1 MVLGWMRSASV
12 VTGDGEQVAHEA
24 GDYGLVSR
32 ALGGL
37 PIVNHFLDRLG
48 LPGLLNEAL
57 GEVDGCTKLA
67 PASAIRLV
75 ITNLVLGREP
85 LYALGEWAAR
95 YDPALL
101 GLSGEE
107 AETINDDRVGRA
119 LDALFHAD
127 RASLL
132 TIVMLAAIGE
142 FRVDTDQL
150 HNNSTSISVHGTY
163 RAADGSPRRGNAT
176 PVITHG
182 HSKDV
187 GALRWVVDG
196 PLNFAQVDLPGL
208 KGFMPAAIAA
218 ILVVDFIY

>member
-1 MVLGWMRSASV
+1 M
-12 VTGDGEQVAHEA
+12 TGDGEQEVAREA

-37 PIVNHFLDRLG
+37 PIV
-48 LPGLLNEAL
+48 
-57 GEVDGCTKLA
+57 
-67 PASAIRLV
+67 
-75 ITNLVLGREP
+75 NLVLGREP

-127 RASLL
+127 RGSLL

-150 HNNSTSISVHGTY
+150 HNDSTSISVHGAY
-163 RAADGSPRRGNAT
+163 RAADGSPSRGKAT
-176 PVITHG
+176 PVIKEANNSNQDRPH
-182 HSKDV
+182 H
-187 GALRWVVDG
+187 RQ
-196 PLNFAQVDLPGL
+196 PPPPRNPHNHQPHHQ
-208 KGFMPAAIAA
+208 PHHQCHQPNHQ
-218 ILVVDFIY
+218 

>member
-1 MVLGWMRSASV
+1 MRSASV

-95 YDPALL
+95 YDPTLL

-107 AETINDDRVGRA
+107 AETIESVVEPFLVRVGMLSRTPRGRVATRRA
-119 LDALFHAD
+119 WEHLGVRRPASGTLFD
-127 RASLL
+127 
-132 TIVMLAAIGE
+132 
-142 FRVDTDQL
+142 D
-150 HNNSTSISVHGTY
+150 
-163 RAADGSPRRGNAT
+163 
-176 PVITHG
+176 
-182 HSKDV
+182 DV
-187 GALRWVVDG
+187 
-196 PLNFAQVDLPGL
+196 
-208 KGFMPAAIAA
+208 
-218 ILVVDFIY
+218 

>member
-1 MVLGWMRSASV
+1 M
-12 VTGDGEQVAHEA
+12 
-24 GDYGLVSR
+24 
-32 ALGGL
+32 
-37 PIVNHFLDRLG
+37 
-48 LPGLLNEAL
+48 
-57 GEVDGCTKLA
+57 
-67 PASAIRLV
+67 
-75 ITNLVLGREP
+75 
-85 LYALGEWAAR
+85 
-95 YDPALL
+95 
-101 GLSGEE
+101 
-107 AETINDDRVGRA
+107 GRA
-119 LDALFHAD
+119 LDAVFHAD

-163 RAADGSPRRGNAT
+163 RTADGSPRRGNAT

-182 HSKDV
+182 HSQDV